1 MRNIG
6 EIVDK
11 NFVATLL
18 EEIQRIGVERK
29 SVRAIFI
36 EGSALYLD
44 NPGDIDFKIIVAWH
58 NPKAEI
64 GKAFRIKGYKVECT
78 YYTLDE
84 WNSVDKSRRIFYY
97 ITESPDM
104 ILVYGTDEDFKRY
117 DVVKDRDLARKVLGF
132 YDKYLFNAP
141 PKERVR
147 GREDEEIRMPQKR
160 LWNFLL
166 FAYKIMNGS
175 HRITEE
181 QMRVVQEAHDLKTSI
196 EDHRA
201 LFECLQKEI
210 GGIREWWKDVR
221 SNG

>member
-18 EEIQRIGVERK
+18 DEMQRIGVERK

-44 NPGDIDFKIIVAWH
+44 HPGDIDFKIIVAWH

-104 ILVYGTDEDFKRY
+104 ILVCGTDDGFKRY

-132 YDKYLFNAP
+132 YDRCLFNAP
-141 PKERVR
+141 PKERR

-175 HRITEE
+175 HRLTAE
-181 QMRVVQEAHDLKTSI
+181 QMREVQAAHDLKTSI
-196 EDHRA
+196 EDHRV
-201 LFECLQKEI
+201 LFESLQKEM
-210 GGIREWWKDVR
+210 GET
-221 SNG
+221 